1 MRYALLSVTILAMA
15 CDHATAPAP
24 HAKSTVAFALHL
36 DSLATQACNVSTARY
51 ASARCE
57 VLRIA
62 ETAPAAGVAPAP
74 ITIVYNATEET
85 WLASVLDSDEV
96 YRTDSLLLNVYDVI
110 AYSDSNLSIVYFA
123 RFQLSANDTSFDY
136 SDVLVLSDTNIIQDP
151 QGSGRVDNKWNV
163 QTATLTGSCALVSG
177 LVAEDSLYGGFP
189 DCQAGTAS
197 VVLNGNGYVPFVIP
211 PQTIPMVQI
220 VKNFLEPTS

>member
-1 MRYALLSVTILAMA
+1 MRYALLSITLLAMA
-15 CDHATAPAP
+15 CDHTTAPAP
-24 HAKSTVAFALHL
+24 HAQSTVPFALHL
-36 DSLATQACNVSTARY
+36 DSLATQACDFSIARY

-57 VLRIA
+57 VLRVA

-74 ITIVYNATEET
+74 ITVLYNATEQT
-85 WLASVLDSDEV
+85 WLASVLDSNEV

-123 RFQLSANDTSFDY
+123 RFQLGANDTSFIY
-136 SDVLVLSDTNIIQDP
+136 SDALVLSDTNIIQDA
-151 QGSGRVDNKWNV
+151 QGGGDVDNKWNV
-163 QTATLTGSCALVSG
+163 QTATLRAPCTLVSG

-197 VVLNGNGYVPFVIP
+197 VVLNGNGFVSFVIP